1 MRRATPHVVF
11 PLLLMMLDPIEAL
24 RVQLLPSLRH
34 GTGVQAGSPQM
45 SAVTKPPEPVEPLA
59 PFDRPNVRA
68 LASTLTLSTVWTLAQ
83 LAGALV
89 SQSSALLSD
98 ALAMCVDDS
107 AYAFNLAAELR
118 PEQER
123 AIKLA
128 APLVSAA
135 ILLVVTALSFNEAIG
150 TLQGGDAGEGEVNGA
165 IVLGFGSSM
174 LLVDFLM
181 LGSILLRSDPAK
193 SARDGPGGK
202 ATLPFGAPLCQVSPR
217 TELNLFSG
225 LAHVAADTLRSLTQV
240 VVGTVI
246 LAGGPSE
253 VVDAYGTLV
262 ISSIILVGAA
272 FLLYEVALQWRE
284 WFSPSGDCP
293 DCPDC

>member
-1 MRRATPHVVF
+1 MRSTRLVF
-11 PLLLMMLDPIEAL
+11 CFLVLQMLEPMAAL
-24 RVQLLPSLRH
+24 RVQLLKPVS
-34 GTGVQAGSPQM
+34 TA
-45 SAVTKPPEPVEPLA
+45 TKPPPAELPA

-68 LASTLTLSTVWTLAQ
+68 LASTLTLSTVWTVAQ
-83 LAGALV
+83 LGGAFV

-123 AIKLA
+123 VIKLA

-135 ILLVVTALSFNEAIG
+135 VLLVVTAVSFNEAIG
-150 TLQGGDAGEGEVNGA
+150 TLQGGDAGEGEVNGG
-165 IVLGFGSSM
+165 IVLGFGLSM

-181 LGSILLRSDPAK
+181 LGSILFRSGMTD
-193 SARDGPGGK
+193 SGGDGAGGMG
-202 ATLPFGAPLCQVSPR
+202 ALPFGAPLCQVSPR
-217 TELNLFSG
+217 AELNLFSG
-225 LAHVAADTLRSLTQV
+225 LAHVVADTLRSLTQV

-272 FLLYEVALQWRE
+272 FLLYEVALQWFR
-284 WFSPSGDCP
+284 PCP

>member
-1 MRRATPHVVF
+1 MRSTRLVF
-11 PLLLMMLDPIEAL
+11 CFLVLQMLEPMAAL
-24 RVQLLPSLRH
+24 RVQLLKPVS
-34 GTGVQAGSPQM
+34 TA
-45 SAVTKPPEPVEPLA
+45 TKPPPAELPA

-68 LASTLTLSTVWTLAQ
+68 LASTLTLSTVWTVAQ
-83 LAGALV
+83 LGGAFV

-123 AIKLA
+123 VIKLA

-135 ILLVVTALSFNEAIG
+135 VLLVVTAVSFNEAIG
-150 TLQGGDAGEGEVNGA
+150 TLQGGDAGEGEVNGG
-165 IVLGFGSSM
+165 IVLGFGLSM

-181 LGSILLRSDPAK
+181 LGSILFRSGMTD
-193 SARDGPGGK
+193 SGGDGAGGMG
-202 ATLPFGAPLCQVSPR
+202 ALPFGAPLCQVSPR
-217 TELNLFSG
+217 AELNLFSG
-225 LAHVAADTLRSLTQV
+225 LAHVVADTLRSLTQV

-272 FLLYEVALQWRE
+272 FLLYEVALQWFRPARGE
-284 WFSPSGDCP
+284 TRSGGDCP

>member
-1 MRRATPHVVF
+1 MRSTRLVF
-11 PLLLMMLDPIEAL
+11 CFLVLQMLEPMAAL
-24 RVQLLPSLRH
+24 RVQLLKPVRH
-34 GTGVQAGSPQM
+34 AGSPQM
-45 SAVTKPPEPVEPLA
+45 STATKPPPAELPP
-59 PFDRPNVRA
+59 PFNRPNVRA
-68 LASTLTLSTVWTLAQ
+68 LASTLTLSTVWTVAQ
-83 LAGALV
+83 LGGAFV

-123 AIKLA
+123 VIKLA

-135 ILLVVTALSFNEAIG
+135 VLLVVTAVSFNEAIG
-150 TLQGGDAGEGEVNGA
+150 TLQGGDAGEGEVNGG
-165 IVLGFGSSM
+165 IVLGFGLSM

-181 LGSILLRSDPAK
+181 LGSILFRSGMTD
-193 SARDGPGGK
+193 SGGDGAGGMG
-202 ATLPFGAPLCQVSPR
+202 ALPFGAPLCQVSPR
-217 TELNLFSG
+217 AELNLFSG
-225 LAHVAADTLRSLTQV
+225 LAHVVADTLRSLTQV

-272 FLLYEVALQWRE
+272 FLLYEVALQWFR
-284 WFSPSGDCP
+284 PCP